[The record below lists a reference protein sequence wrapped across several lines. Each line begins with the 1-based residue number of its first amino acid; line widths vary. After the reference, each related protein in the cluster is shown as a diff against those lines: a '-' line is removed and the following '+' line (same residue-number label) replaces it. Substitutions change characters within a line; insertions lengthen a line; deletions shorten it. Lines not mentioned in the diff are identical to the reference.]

1 MEKGEVVRLREA
13 NREQLELRPY
23 DLDSVLGAE
32 HSARAIWRLVE
43 SLKLEGFYSAIK
55 AVAGSPGQ
63 NATDPKILLALW
75 LYATSE
81 GYSSAREVA
90 RLTQS
95 HDAYRWICGGV
106 TVNYHLLSDFRV
118 DHELALDQLMSE
130 VLAVLMERNLIS
142 LHRVAQDGTR
152 VRASAGAA
160 SFRRKARLKACL
172 KTARAHIER
181 LKSEPQ
187 SSETTL
193 RSQAAQQRAAVERE
207 RRLTQALGELEKL
220 NATRAQA
227 KNHAQREVAARA
239 SSTDPEA
246 RVMKMPN
253 GGFNPAYNVQL
264 ATDTESRLIV
274 GVRVSNSGS
283 DSRQLEPML
292 DEIERR
298 TGGLPDQHLAD
309 GGFLHFQTVE
319 HAAERGV
326 EVFAPLREHANYVN
340 PHKVQ
345 PRDSQAIAQ
354 FRQRMSSPAGKKIYQ
369 ERAAT
374 AETVNADLKT
384 NRGLDRL
391 LVRGMTKVLMVAMW
405 SALTYNLMRAIRMG
419 WL

>member
-1 MEKGEVVRLREA
+1 
-13 NREQLELRPY
+13 
-23 DLDSVLGAE
+23 
-32 HSARAIWRLVE
+32 
-43 SLKLEGFYSAIK
+43 
-55 AVAGSPGQ
+55 
-63 NATDPKILLALW
+63 
-75 LYATSE
+75 
-81 GYSSAREVA
+81 
-90 RLTQS
+90 
-95 HDAYRWICGGV
+95 
-106 TVNYHLLSDFRV
+106 
-118 DHELALDQLMSE
+118 
-130 VLAVLMERNLIS
+130 
-142 LHRVAQDGTR
+142 VAQDGTR

-181 LKSEPQ
+181 LKLEAQ
-187 SSETTL
+187 SSETNA

-207 RRLTQALGELEKL
+207 RRLSHALEELEKL
-220 NATRAQA
+220 TAARTQA
-227 KNHAQREVAARA
+227 KNYPQREIAARA

-309 GGFLHFQTVE
+309 GGFLHFKTVE

-354 FRQRMSSPAGKKIYQ
+354 FRQRMSCQAGKEIYQ
-369 ERAAT
+369 QRAAT

-405 SALTYNLMRAIRMG
+405 SALTYNMMRAIRMG